1 MVISANLLIKSTLIS
16 NPENIHIYIYESW
29 LAKETIDFTD
39 SNHINTVEIKT
50 NFICDILVGEFIKQ
64 KSFPSGLEKARFIE

>member
-16 NPENIHIYIYESW
+16 KPENVHIYESC

-39 SNHINTVEIKT
+39 TNHINTVEIKT

-64 KSFPSGLEKARFIE
+64 KRFP

>member
-16 NPENIHIYIYESW
+16 KPENDHIYESW

-64 KSFPSGLEKARFIE
+64 KRFPSGLEKARFIE